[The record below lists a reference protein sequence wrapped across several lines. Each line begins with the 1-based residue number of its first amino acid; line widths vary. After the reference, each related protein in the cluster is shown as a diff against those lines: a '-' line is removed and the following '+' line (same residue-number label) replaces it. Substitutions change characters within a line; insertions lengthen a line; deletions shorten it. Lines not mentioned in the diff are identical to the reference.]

1 MDTKNVTLIIVD
13 MQNDF
18 LHPEGFVPRYSRE
31 IGVPENSFEL
41 LRKPIPFIKKLA
53 DFFRSQA
60 KPVVYVYTAWEA
72 DYSDVAIPL
81 RKMRGKAREAGAL
94 VDGSWGA
101 EIIDELKPQAGSH
114 MVMKKAYGGFF
125 RTSLDQTLQS
135 LGAKTLFMTGV
146 ATNFCV
152 ETTAREAVGYGYD
165 IVMVRDAAA
174 TYDPAGH
181 QASLAV
187 MSAGFGDVM
196 STDEVMQ
203 VISRA
208 D

>member
-1 MDTKNVTLIIVD
+1 
-13 MQNDF
+13 
-18 LHPEGFVPRYSRE
+18 
-31 IGVPENSFEL
+31 
-41 LRKPIPFIKKLA
+41 
-53 DFFRSQA
+53 
-60 KPVVYVYTAWEA
+60 
-72 DYSDVAIPL
+72 
-81 RKMRGKAREAGAL
+81 
-94 VDGSWGA
+94 
-101 EIIDELKPQAGSH
+101 

-165 IVMVRDAAA
+165 IMMVRDATA

-196 STDEVMQ
+196 STTEVLQ
-203 VISRA
+203 VIGRVG
-208 D
+208 